1 MICRTSRPRSAWSC
15 ATNMFWDT
23 DRATAY
29 TMQGG
34 ARLKSSCA
42 RPKDCLPSP
51 SIQRPD
57 TTLRLTERP
66 NSLAK
71 KSRYVSSRAGRGI
84 CFAGFLL
91 FLYGSVGV
99 VATFAQI
106 PVQNAPAPP
115 PSPDAPKAQQPGQS
129 GGRIK
134 LDVNLVVLHTTVLD
148 DRGKLVEG
156 LTQDN
161 FRVYEDKVEQKL
173 SIFKREDIPVS
184 MGLVIDNSGSMRDK
198 RPRVNEA
205 ALTLV
210 QASNPQDESFVVNFN
225 DDYYLDL
232 DKNFSSSIPE
242 LKEALE
248 RIDARGSTALYD
260 AVIGSLDHLKKGSKE
275 KKVLLIVTDGEDNT
289 SRNSLE
295 KTIKEIQKTPTVIYT
310 IGLLGQ
316 ENKKSAKN
324 AKRAL
329 TEIAQA
335 SGGLSFFPES
345 VDDVHA
351 ICEQVAHD
359 IRHQYTLAYYPSNG
373 AKDGRFRTVHVDVI
387 PPRGHGK
394 LVART
399 RNGYYAPTA
408 SSSSGVSGK

>member
-1 MICRTSRPRSAWSC
+1 M
-15 ATNMFWDT
+15 
-23 DRATAY
+23 
-29 TMQGG
+29 
-34 ARLKSSCA
+34 
-42 RPKDCLPSP
+42 CL
-51 SIQRPD
+51 
-57 TTLRLTERP
+57 L
-66 NSLAK
+66 LA
-71 KSRYVSSRAGRGI
+71 AF
-84 CFAGFLL
+84 FAASGT
-91 FLYGSVGV
+91 Y
-99 VATFAQI
+99 AQI
-106 PVQNAPAPP
+106 PVAAPP
-115 PSPDAPKAQQPGQS
+115 PPPPPGQQEGGTS
-129 GGRIK
+129 PQGGRIK
-134 LDVNLVVLHTTVLD
+134 VDVNLVVLHTTVND
-148 DRGKLVEG
+148 DRGKFVDG

-210 QASNPQDESFVVNFN
+210 QSSNPQDEAFVVNFN
-225 DDYYLDL
+225 DDFYLDL
-232 DKNFSSSIPE
+232 DKDFSSSIPE

-248 RIDARGSTALYD
+248 RIDSRGSTALYD
-260 AVIGSLDHLKKGSKE
+260 AIIGSLDHLKKGAKE

-295 KTIKEIQKTPTVIYT
+295 KTLREVQKTSTVIYT

-329 TEIAQA
+329 SEIALA
-335 SGGLSFFPES
+335 SGGLAFFPEN

-373 AKDGRFRTVHVDVI
+373 ARDGTFRTVHVDVI

-408 SSSSGVSGK
+408 SSGVSGK

>member
-1 MICRTSRPRSAWSC
+1 VL
-15 ATNMFWDT
+15 ATLF
-23 DRATAY
+23 AA
-29 TMQGG
+29 G
-34 ARLKSSCA
+34 AS
-42 RPKDCLPSP
+42 
-51 SIQRPD
+51 
-57 TTLRLTERP
+57 
-66 NSLAK
+66 
-71 KSRYVSSRAGRGI
+71 
-84 CFAGFLL
+84 
-91 FLYGSVGV
+91 
-99 VATFAQI
+99 FAQI
-106 PVQNAPAPP
+106 PVAAPP
-115 PSPDAPKAQQPGQS
+115 PPPPPGQEGGTS
-129 GGRIK
+129 PQGGRIK
-134 LDVNLVVLHTTVLD
+134 VDVNLVVLHTTVND
-148 DRGKLVEG
+148 DRGKFVDG
-156 LTQDN
+156 LAQDN

-210 QASNPQDESFVVNFN
+210 QSSNPQDEAFVVNFN
-225 DDYYLDL
+225 DDFYLDL
-232 DKNFSSSIPE
+232 DKDFSSSVPE

-248 RIDARGSTALYD
+248 RIDSRGSTALYD
-260 AVIGSLDHLKKGSKE
+260 AIIGSLDHLKKGVKE

-295 KTIKEIQKTPTVIYT
+295 KTLREVQKTSTVIYT

-329 TEIAQA
+329 SEIALA
-335 SGGLSFFPES
+335 SGGLAFFPEN

-373 AKDGRFRTVHVDVI
+373 ARDGTFRTVHVDVI

-408 SSSSGVSGK
+408 SSGVSGK